1 MNAEK
6 FTSISPIISI
16 ITATFNA
23 AKDLPRLIESLH
35 SQTNKNFEWV
45 VADGASNDETLVLL
59 KQVKGFDV
67 IVDSRCDFGIYDAMN
82 RAIKLSSGMYY
93 LVVGA
98 DDFLY
103 ENAIDDYAK
112 SVKNNKYDVVCGGV
126 RFNNI
131 IRSGI
136 HVKRKWLGASHVVT
150 AHSVGMLIKK
160 TLHEKVGLYSNQYPQ
175 CADGLFIKKI
185 FNLKELE
192 YYELDNLVGEFS
204 TNGTSNSNTL
214 RGLCEGFMIQVE
226 TERRVLPQMILFWL
240 RVFKNYKRIARE
252 ISKL

>member
-6 FTSISPIISI
+6 FISKSPMISI

-45 VADGASNDETLVLL
+45 VADGASTDETLLLL
-59 KQVKGFDV
+59 KQVKGINI
-67 IVDSRCDFGIYDAMN
+67 IVDSRNDFGIYDAMN
-82 RAIKLSSGMYY
+82 RAINLSSGMYY

-103 ENAIDDYAK
+103 DNAIADYAK
-112 SVKNNKYDVVCGGV
+112 SVKDNKYDVVCGCV
-126 RFNNI
+126 KFNNF

-136 HVKRKWLGASHVVT
+136 HVNKRWLGAAHVVT

-175 CADGLFIKKI
+175 CADGFFIKKI
-185 FNLKELE
+185 FNLNELS
-192 YYELDNLVGEFS
+192 YYDLDNLVGEFS
-204 TNGTSNSNTL
+204 TNGTSNLNTL

-226 TERRVLPQMILFWL
+226 TERRILPQMVLFWL
-240 RVFKNYKRIARE
+240 RLLKNYKRIKRE
-252 ISKL
+252 IGKL